1 MTHTPDLTSGLAART
16 LAVIAENL
24 DLPDDLLEE
33 LGANADPS
41 IAALDEAEQ
50 LALYRTVLNDFS
62 RLGPDYEKIALSA
75 AAQAGRTRGDVAQVL
90 LEYADFLPLL
100 LVIAAAKLK
109 LSVRA
114 GKHFAADAELSFK
127 ADLPRLR
134 KAIEAQLP
142 KAGDGEER
150 N

>member
-1 MTHTPDLTSGLAART
+1 MTHTPDLTSGLAVRT
-16 LAVIAENL
+16 LAVIAEKL
-24 DLPDDLLEE
+24 DLPDDLLDE
-33 LGANADPS
+33 LGADADPS
-41 IAALDEAEQ
+41 IEAMDEAEQ
-50 LALYRTVLNDFS
+50 LALYRTVLDDFS
-62 RLGPDYEKIALSA
+62 RIGPEYEAIASSA
-75 AAQAGRTRGDVAQVL
+75 TAQAGRMRGDVAQVL

-134 KAIEAQLP
+134 KAIQEQLP
-142 KAGDGEER
+142 GAGREG
-150 N
+150 